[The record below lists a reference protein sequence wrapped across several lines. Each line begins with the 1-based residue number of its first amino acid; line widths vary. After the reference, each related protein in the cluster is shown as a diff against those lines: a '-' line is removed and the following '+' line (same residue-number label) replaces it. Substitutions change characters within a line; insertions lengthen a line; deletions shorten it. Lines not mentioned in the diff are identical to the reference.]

1 MEDEKRDFKG
11 VWIPKEIWLD
21 ERLNALDKCIFV
33 EVDSLDNEETGC
45 YASNKYLAD
54 FCKCSE
60 TKVSTALSKLINLGY
75 LYVQSFD
82 GRQRILKSRL
92 SKIERQPFKICKAD
106 FQNLQDNTIYN
117 NIVDKKE
124 NIIKEIID
132 YLNSRLGT
140 RYAASNKK
148 TQSLIKARLAE
159 NKEYTGADF
168 KEVIDK
174 KVKEWKGTEMEKY
187 LRPETLF
194 GTKFESYLNQK
205 EVVAKQTKYAFDYMQ
220 REYSEKELA
229 AIFTNSTNFDGSD
242 IE

>member
-1 MEDEKRDFKG
+1 MK
-11 VWIPKEIWLD
+11 
-21 ERLNALDKCIFV
+21 
-33 EVDSLDNEETGC
+33 DN
-45 YASNKYLAD
+45 N
-54 FCKCSE
+54 
-60 TKVSTALSKLINLGY
+60 
-75 LYVQSFD
+75 
-82 GRQRILKSRL
+82 
-92 SKIERQPFKICKAD
+92 
-106 FQNLQDNTIYN
+106 IYN
-117 NIVDKKE
+117 NIIDKKE

-132 YLNSRLGT
+132 YLNLRLGT
-140 RYAASNKK
+140 RYSASNKK

-159 NKEYTGADF
+159 NKEYTVDDF
-168 KEVIDK
+168 KAVIDK
-174 KVKEWKGTEMEKY
+174 KIKEWKGTEMEKY

>member
-1 MEDEKRDFKG
+1 MADEKRDFKG

-33 EVDSLDNEETGC
+33 EVDSLDSEEKGC

-54 FCKCSE
+54 FCQCSE

-82 GRQRILKSRL
+82 GRQRVLKSCL
-92 SKIERQPFKICKAD
+92 SKIERQTFKICKAD
-106 FQNLQDNTIYN
+106 FQNLKDNNISN

-140 RYAASNKK
+140 RYAANNKK

-159 NKEYTGADF
+159 NKEYTVDDF
-168 KEVIDK
+168 KAVIDK
-174 KVKEWKGTEMEKY
+174 KTKEWKGTEMEKY
-187 LRPETLF
+187 IRPETLF

-205 EVVAKQTKYAFDYMQ
+205 EATGRNSKIGEYMQ
-220 REYSEKELA
+220 RDYSKDDYEKMFEKA
-229 AIFTNSTNFDGSD
+229 TDFSGED